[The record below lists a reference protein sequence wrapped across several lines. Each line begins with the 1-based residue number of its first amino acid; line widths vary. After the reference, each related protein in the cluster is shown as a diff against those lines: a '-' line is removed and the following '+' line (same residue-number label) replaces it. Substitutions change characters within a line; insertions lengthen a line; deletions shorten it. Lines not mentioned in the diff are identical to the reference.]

1 MTATLLSPDTPQMWW
16 CPDCEIYCHSHPL
29 DHLDEAHPPK
39 FADGSRSLPER
50 MTFMGI
56 S

>member
-1 MTATLLSPDTPQMWW
+1 MTAALLSPATPQMWW

-29 DHLDEAHPPK
+29 DHLDEAHPPQ
-39 FADGSRSLPER
+39 FTDGSRSLPER